1 MAEIKFDSAEFY
13 QLATVP
19 TIPYAYSLDNRDY
32 LRCDW
37 IVGDITES
45 ISDGK
50 YEANPSFTELIL
62 EGE

>member
-13 QLATVP
+13 QLAAVP
-19 TIPYAYSLDNRDY
+19 TIPYNYFIDNEGY
-32 LRCDW
+32 IRCHRV
-37 IVGDITES
+37 VGNITES

-50 YEANPSFTELIL
+50 YEVNPSFTELIL